1 MRNNV
6 VPEDFEAYL
15 KLNYKVIPVG
25 ESLKSQGKRPLV
37 ENYLD
42 LPWED
47 YDDPMDLV
55 NHWFSRLGDKITGLG
70 LVLGPTSNNICCID
84 IDTEDGVL
92 YCRTKELDVI
102 ELFDWE
108 VKLIK

>member
-1 MRNNV
+1 M
-6 VPEDFEAYL
+6 F
-15 KLNYKVIPVG
+15 KI
-25 ESLKSQGKRPLV
+25 
-37 ENYLD
+37 
-42 LPWED
+42 
-47 YDDPMDLV
+47 
-55 NHWFSRLGDKITGLG
+55 GDKVEHIFSKTWL
-70 LVLGPTSNNICCID
+70 LVID